1 MTYKEISQ
9 MIAGLGLPYAYYQ
22 FPDGTEQAPPFI
34 CFFYDYDDVYADDS
48 NYVGRVMLHIELYTD
63 SKDFGL
69 ESTIEATLKQGG
81 FSYAKEAAYID
92 NERMWQITYTME
104 VLIHEQG

>member
-1 MTYKEISQ
+1 
-9 MIAGLGLPYAYYQ
+9 
-22 FPDGTEQAPPFI
+22 
-34 CFFYDYDDVYADDS
+34 
-48 NYVGRVMLHIELYTD
+48 MLHIELYTD

-104 VLIHEQG
+104 VLINE

>member
-9 MIAGLGLPYAYYQ
+9 MIAGFGLPFAYYQ

-34 CFFYDYDDVYADDS
+34 CFFYEYDDIHADNI
-48 NYVGRVMLHIELYTD
+48 NYVGRVVLHIELYTD
-63 SKDFGL
+63 NKDFGL
-69 ESTIEATLKQGG
+69 ESNIETTLKQGG
-81 FSYAKEAAYID
+81 FSFSKEATYID
-92 NERMWQITYTME
+92 SERMWQTTYTME